1 MRAKLAS
8 HIEAKLHGD
17 IWQNEIRSRLARPLS
32 ATIFCRREEQI
43 AHPLTAPGFV
53 SPSVQQPTSMYTF
66 SIEAHEFTRR
76 ISRSYAKH
84 CFRIEI
90 LTNVR
95 RLATAIRFFRRVIIP
110 WLVRQHRR
118 RKAAA
123 IRIQRRFR
131 KHNQWKDRV
140 FRPVIAQM
148 VAAFIHQA
156 TVFATAQFVIA
167 RTIEA
172 CFIARKK
179 RRLYEAERAR
189 VVFRWT
195 AKTRVCLFVH
205 RVWIIK
211 WLYQQRQDNVQVM
224 TAELELM
231 EQSDRSRKL
240 EFGSIFRTAA
250 GAKLLKK
257 ELSAWRQRVNGG
269 HGIEA
274 PPDNAAVTESTANGQ
289 EDDSELRLR
298 QFFRTFDLDG
308 SGALDL
314 DEFQLMLS
322 YLRSMKQATGAAKKA
337 KKLTVS
343 QVRHLFEDLDGDS
356 SGHVSYEEFGAWW
369 KQQHEA
375 DKDTSASSS
384 FLLNGVDRLVL
395 QSRGLMFWLF
405 GKRQQLE
412 KKFVK
417 RLLQKNA
424 MEATKLAILRQQ
436 IDSEVTASHDSHRTW
451 RCLSCGRRFG
461 LQRDLKEHVPC
472 DSTATG
478 LVVDTYTIS
487 KWIREEKLRLLD

>member
-1 MRAKLAS
+1 
-8 HIEAKLHGD
+8 
-17 IWQNEIRSRLARPLS
+17 
-32 ATIFCRREEQI
+32 
-43 AHPLTAPGFV
+43 
-53 SPSVQQPTSMYTF
+53 MYTF

-76 ISRSYAKH
+76 ISRSYARH

-90 LTNVR
+90 LINVR

-131 KHNQWKDRV
+131 NHNQWRDRV
-140 FRPVIAQM
+140 FHPAIAQM

-156 TVFATAQFVIA
+156 TVLARAQFVIA

-205 RVWIIK
+205 QVWIIK

-224 TAELELM
+224 SAELELM

-269 HGIEA
+269 RSIEVL
-274 PPDNAAVTESTANGQ
+274 PDNAAEESPTSGQ
-289 EDDSELRLR
+289 EDDSALRLR
-298 QFFRTFDLDG
+298 QLFRTFDLDG

-322 YLRSMKQATGAAKKA
+322 YLRSVKQVIGAPKKA

-343 QVRHLFEDLDGDS
+343 QVRRLFEDLDGDS

-384 FLLNGVDRLVL
+384 FLLNGVDSLVL

-417 RLLQKNA
+417 RLVQKNA
-424 MEATKLAILRQQ
+424 MESAKLAILREQ
-436 IDSEVTASHDSHRTW
+436 IDSEAIENHRIW
-451 RCLSCGRRFG
+451 RCPSCGRRFG
-461 LQRDLKEHVPC
+461 LQRDLKDHIPC
-472 DSTATG
+472 DSTTG